1 MGGNDGNETSD
12 AEGVGAIVDGT
23 LVRISVG
30 VEVGPDDGE
39 KILLGDVV
47 GAITITSD
55 GLLDGR
61 CETLLGNTDGK
72 TLGNTDGVYAI
83 VGFTEGVIVEAFVGL
98 IVGDI
103 VGKVT

>member
-39 KILLGDVV
+39 TLLLGDVV

-61 CETLLGNTDGK
+61 YETLLGYEV
-72 TLGNTDGVYAI
+72 GVL
-83 VGFTEGVIVEAFVGL
+83 VGFLVGL
-98 IVGDI
+98 LNG
-103 VGKVT
+103 